1 MGLEV
6 PFPCHHTGVPELLP
20 DDMSAHHLLSREGI
34 LTIFLTTLQMK
45 FNWRQLNPFWFLLFP
60 ANKFVLTLI
69 RKALTS
75 LNLSAAALRSFQVV
89 GANPSDL
96 VPETW
101 VAWAVF
107 AITFFLFMR
116 FTVDVIAQITECLG
130 INCLTIKKKAA

>member
-1 MGLEV
+1 
-6 PFPCHHTGVPELLP
+6 
-20 DDMSAHHLLSREGI
+20 
-34 LTIFLTTLQMK
+34 MK

-75 LNLSAAALRSFQVV
+75 LNLPAAALRSFQVA
-89 GANPSDL
+89 GANSSDL